1 MDKTIGF
8 YKGHR
13 AVMGDSIAKMV
24 FQIRCGRE
32 KIDLPHTDETH
43 EPLRTGD
50 AESCEHWTRHA
61 PKCRRNPDFLLTP
74 RSTSRSRNSFSER

>member
-1 MDKTIGF
+1 MEKTIGF

-24 FQIRCGRE
+24 FQIRCDRE

-43 EPLRTGD
+43 KPLRTVELKAVNIGHVMRQNV
-50 AESCEHWTRHA
+50 AET
-61 PKCRRNPDFLLTP
+61 LT
-74 RSTSRSRNSFSER
+74 FC